1 MCEVDF
7 ELEKED
13 GVNVVSLGK
22 VDLNIEKY
30 LEIS

>member
-1 MCEVDF
+1 MCEVVF

-13 GVNVVSLGK
+13 GANVVHLGK
-22 VDLNIEKY
+22 NDINIRKY